1 MQVDIHAIIE
11 MLNTDPAGISTKFG
25 VPLRTVYGW
34 CNGNRTPPDYVI
46 NMMLN
51 IILLERR
58 IKNGKPEERLEGRMG
73 HSIRDI
79 KDIGQ
84 KS

>member
-11 MLNTDPAGISTKFG
+11 MLKTDPAGISTKFG

-58 IKNGKPEERLEGRMG
+58 MKNGKSEELGRGMECDL
-73 HSIRDI
+73 RNI
-79 KDIGQ
+79 KETGQ